1 VDDLGAYDDDSAP
14 WADNST
20 YVDHPGY
27 SNQDDS
33 AFVLPESLQNMGDH
47 GDETWGDGD
56 AWDDNVQQHGDSPW
70 QRPPSYMSTVHET
83 WVDKALWGDDAIGAD
98 DPPPH
103 ETWGDDDWADAIG
116 ADAIGADALAADADP
131 MHCKTCGEPCRPEC
145 PANSCIL
152 HCTDHSCTEHHE
164 CLSDP
169 NIDILVS
176 ACIPNE
182 IVSLISL
189 YPLSW

>member
-1 VDDLGAYDDDSAP
+1 MDDLGACDDDSAP

-20 YVDHPGY
+20 YADHPDY
-27 SNQDDS
+27 TDQDDS
-33 AFVLPESLQNMGDH
+33 AFGLP
-47 GDETWGDGD
+47 TWGDVPCVR
-56 AWDDNVQQHGDSPW
+56 APTSDDNVQQHGDSPW
-70 QRPPSYMSTVHET
+70 QRPPSYWGNTAHET
-83 WVDKALWGDDAIGAD
+83 WADKALQGDDAIGAG

-103 ETWGDDDWADAIG
+103 ETWGGDDEPWADAIG

-131 MHCKTCGEPCRPEC
+131 LHCKTCGEPCRPEC

-164 CLSDP
+164 GLSDP